1 MGIYILINI
10 LEALRIGKHKTFNQ
24 YWFNAGPSSQVNG
37 QTQYGAGRDDGHV
50 GHAPSDERTYCEL
63 QVI

>member
-1 MGIYILINI
+1 ML
-10 LEALRIGKHKTFNQ
+10 AHRRKST
-24 YWFNAGPSSQVNG
+24 AR